1 MRKDSEGGRMLFEGT
16 EKKFEILVGP
26 DGPDLRAMGRPFWE
40 HVISA
45 SRATILSHIASR
57 ELDAYLLSE
66 SSLFV
71 NKRWAVMITC
81 GQTTLIDGLLQLLER
96 IDERLLLS
104 LIYER
109 KNENFPA
116 EQPTSFAEDV
126 AHLETRLNGSSH
138 VFGDTEGDRIGLFHL
153 NRHHRP
159 NEDDATLELLMH
171 DIDDDVAA
179 LFSVDGPGREA
190 LRLRLGLDTLLPGFE
205 IDDHL
210 FAPQGYSLN
219 ALRGA
224 SYATMHVTPERGG
237 SYASF
242 EMGWGFASPQGLD
255 TVARLLTVMRPAR
268 ADVLV
273 FARHFD
279 PGILP
284 HGYRH
289 DRDENRLLACGYP
302 VQYYHLV
309 RA

>member
-1 MRKDSEGGRMLFEGT
+1 MLFEGT

-26 DGPDLRAMGRPFWE
+26 DGPDLRALEPGFWE
-40 HVISA
+40 RVIAA
-45 SRATILSHIASR
+45 SRATVLSRIAGE

-71 NKRWAVMITC
+71 NQRWAVMITC
-81 GQTTLIDGLLQLLER
+81 GRTTLIDGLHVVLER
-96 IDERLLLS
+96 VDEHHLLS

-116 EQPTSFAEDV
+116 EQPTSFAEDI
-126 AHLETRLNGSSH
+126 AGLRRRLDGSDH
-138 VFGDTEGDRIGLFHL
+138 VFGDPRGDRISLFHL
-153 NRHHRP
+153 NRVHRP
-159 NEDDATLELLMH
+159 DEDDATLELLMH
-171 DIDDDVAA
+171 DIDDETARLFVA
-179 LFSVDGPGREA
+179 DGPGRET
-190 LRLRLGLDTLLPGFE
+190 LRRRLGLDALLPGFV

-219 ALRGA
+219 AVRGS

-242 EMGWGFASPQGLD
+242 EMGWGFESAQGLE
-255 TVARLLTVMRPAR
+255 TVARLLAVLRPAR

-273 FARHFD
+273 FARRFD
-279 PGILP
+279 PSVLP
-284 HGYRH
+284 DGYRH
-289 DRDENRLLACGYP
+289 DRDENQLLACGYP

-309 RA
+309 RK